1 MSTVTSATELALN
14 PTAASLLGFLHMGPL
29 TGWDLDAWVRE
40 SIGNFWNVTRS
51 QVYRE
56 LRSLAERGLV
66 EAGDPGRRDRTPY
79 TITERGKEAFSEWI
93 AGDPGPDLIRSRL
106 LLTVFFGNHL
116 ERPRLFE
123 MLAAKRTEHE
133 ARLAAYRELEPALTT
148 ERYMRATLR
157 FGLRYEE
164 AMLDW
169 LQELEQDL
177 AQDGPGGA

>member
-1 MSTVTSATELALN
+1 VTSATDLN
-14 PTAASLLGFLHMGPL
+14 PTAGSLLGFLHIGPL

-66 EAGDPGRRDRTPY
+66 EAGEAGPRDRMPY
-79 TITERGKEAFSEWI
+79 TVTGAGKEAFAEWL

-106 LLTVFFGNHL
+106 LLTVFFGDHL
-116 ERPRLFE
+116 EPSRLLE
-123 MLAAKRTEHE
+123 ILGAARREHE
-133 ARLAAYRELEPALTT
+133 ACLAAYRELEPALEP
-148 ERYMRATLR
+148 ERFMRATLR
-157 FGLRYEE
+157 FGLAYER

-169 LQELEQDL
+169 LIDVEEEVGQL
-177 AQDGPGGA
+177 GPGGA